1 MIALAK
7 EKISTLVEKQPV
19 DSSYDEIMRGLIFAH
34 MIDRGLEDSKNNR
47 VTSHE
52 DMKKEIM
59 SWSR

>member
-7 EKISTLVEKQPV
+7 EKINKLVEKQPD
-19 DSSYDEIMRGLIFAH
+19 DSSYDEIMRELIFDH
-34 MIDRGLEDSKNNR
+34 MIDRGLDDSKKNR

-59 SWSR
+59 SWSK